1 MEIGRMFYVYE
12 HIRPDTKTVFYVGK
26 GQGNRLNSLK
36 DRNRY
41 WNFIYAKFGS
51 FESRKLLEHDNEE
64 LVFLAEQERI
74 DQLRR
79 IGIKLCNVTKGGEG
93 TTGLKHTKT
102 AKQKI
107 SEARKKA
114 TPFKHTEESKAKI
127 RKANTGAVFTE
138 ERKKNISQA
147 RKGYKMPESVKL
159 KLKNRVKTYKHS
171 EETLEKMRKIQ
182 RAMPKF
188 SCPHCDFVGN
198 AGNVARWH
206 FDNCKHKE

>member
-1 MEIGRMFYVYE
+1 MFYVYE

-26 GQGNRLNSLK
+26 GSGYRAGIKQHRNPYWKHIVAKVGN
-36 DRNRY
+36 
-41 WNFIYAKFGS
+41 
-51 FESRKLLEHDNEE
+51 FEVRKVVDNVDEE
-64 LVFLAEQERI
+64 LAFLCEQERI

-127 RKANTGAVFTE
+127 RKASTGVVFTE

-147 RKGYKMPESVKL
+147 RKGYKMLESVKL

-182 RAMPKF
+182 KAMPKF